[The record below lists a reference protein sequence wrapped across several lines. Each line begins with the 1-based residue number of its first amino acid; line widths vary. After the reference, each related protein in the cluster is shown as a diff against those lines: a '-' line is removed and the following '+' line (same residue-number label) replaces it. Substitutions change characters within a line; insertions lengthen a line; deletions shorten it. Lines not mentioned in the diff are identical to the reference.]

1 MAAEGDHGLF
11 VEPGAVPALRDA
23 FADALARV
31 EHEIELADTSL
42 RVQAWANDPVSTKAT
57 KAFNSR
63 SVDDAASALD
73 SLRAYRTQLSTAVET
88 LDKTA
93 VQYRV
98 ADEDNSITVGK
109 QEGTGEG

>member
-1 MAAEGDHGLF
+1 MGAEGDHGLF

-31 EHEIELADTSL
+31 DREIELAGTSL
-42 RVQAWANDPVSTKAT
+42 RVASWANDPVSTKAT
-57 KAFNSR
+57 TAFNDR

-73 SLRAYRTQLSTAVET
+73 SLRAFRIQLNTAVET

-93 VQYRV
+93 SQYRV
-98 ADEDNSITVGK
+98 SDEDNSVVVG